1 MTDFVAD
8 AARSAAATLAP
19 DLGQHLPVEVEAA
32 LAARAGDL
40 RPDSYREVASL
51 GSVTVSA
58 AALAWTIYNDQRNST
73 QGPRP
78 EADSIAHQVRIAL
91 GEGDTILPTGTHR
104 ITEVVATE
112 IIRQSNL
119 ARE

>member
-19 DLGQHLPVEVEAA
+19 DLGRHLPAEVEAA
-32 LAARAGDL
+32 LAARAGGQ

-51 GSVTVSA
+51 GGVTVSA

-78 EADSIAHQVRIAL
+78 EADSIAHQVRSAL
-91 GEGDTILPTGTHR
+91 GDGDAVLPPATDR